1 MSSPLIYYVKLNNN
15 KKFVTM
21 KHQIYKQTG
30 MKSILNII
38 QKASDVFISP
48 HLRLILSTN
57 EVDVFRQIV
66 HFVRLL

>member
-1 MSSPLIYYVKLNNN
+1 
-15 KKFVTM
+15 M

-30 MKSILNII
+30 MKSILNTI
-38 QKASDVFISP
+38 QKASDVFIGP